1 MWNRSTQP
9 AWFTKG
15 TKMPYYDYRCE
26 KCGNEF
32 EDFYSMAKRK
42 EPTEE
47 PCDKLIEKT
56 KHMSIE
62 CGGTIDLVPGKTP
75 TAFAYDNIAS
85 PGHNK
90 KPPGWI
96 TDKLIEI
103 KKQQPGA
110 TMSWAHETH

>member
-1 MWNRSTQP
+1 
-9 AWFTKG
+9 
-15 TKMPYYDYRCE
+15 
-26 KCGNEF
+26 
-32 EDFYSMAKRK
+32 
-42 EPTEE
+42 
-47 PCDKLIEKT
+47 
-56 KHMSIE
+56 
-62 CGGTIDLVPGKTP
+62 VPGKTP

-103 KKQQPGA
+103 KKQQPKA